1 MNRTLLD
8 KVRYMLIGSGVPKVL
23 WGEAVMTAS
32 YIVNRT
38 PSSALG
44 DKTPEE
50 LWTGHVPDY
59 SHLRI
64 FGCAAY
70 SHQSI
75 GKLEPRAQKCV
86 FLGYP
91 DGVKGYRLW
100 SKEVKGFRI
109 INSRDVTFDE

>member
-1 MNRTLLD
+1 
-8 KVRYMLIGSGVPKVL
+8 
-23 WGEAVMTAS
+23 MTAS
-32 YIVNRT
+32 YIVNRI

-64 FGCAAY
+64 FGCAAD

-75 GKLEPRAQKCV
+75 GKLEPRA
-86 FLGYP
+86 
-91 DGVKGYRLW
+91 
-100 SKEVKGFRI
+100 
-109 INSRDVTFDE
+109 